1 LGVRHIESLLRIAAC
16 AALGFVVTQPAV
28 ARDTQS
34 LGAWRDYALQGL
46 APDFDWA
53 RSDTRSAAEP
63 TVLSTALAPRTTLM
77 PAMHFVDAGAGRV
90 GLAVSRSIA
99 SDTPAFES
107 GGISALT
114 VTSAGTGLERTML
127 APSISRQFGEDTAVT
142 GAVVLAY
149 QYFATWGLG
158 ASQVDLNSSPLPP
171 GYAESSFGTG
181 VRLGFQQRLSESIGF
196 NAEFQT
202 RVDMDA
208 FENYRGVYAEP
219 GDFDIPAV
227 AKAGLEWQPAER
239 VALGF
244 DVARVMYSEMNAF
257 TSQALPTR
265 FLSLL
270 GDGVAPDFAWQDLTV
285 YAADLTFRATPRDVF
300 ELRYT
305 TQQQPVPTS
314 DLLSSVLAP
323 EYTDDNFAVSW
334 SRRVGA
340 AAMLRLAASYAPS
353 QYFLGNA
360 SYLDDGATGAQVEVE
375 AVWTVRF

>member
-1 LGVRHIESLLRIAAC
+1 MFALC
-16 AALGFVVTQPAV
+16 AAAPFPAT
-28 ARDTQS
+28 ARDAQS

-53 RSDTRSAAEP
+53 RNDAKPATEP
-63 TVLSTALAPRTTLM
+63 TVMSVALAPRTSLATNMQFVEASADGTL
-77 PAMHFVDAGAGRV
+77 
-90 GLAVSRSIA
+90 GLAVSRTVA
-99 SDTPAFES
+99 GDTPLLES
-107 GGISALT
+107 GGLSALT
-114 VTSAGTGLERTML
+114 VTSVGTGLDRTIV
-127 APSISRQFGEDTAVT
+127 APSISRQFGEDTRVT

-149 QYFATWGLG
+149 QYFASWGLG
-158 ASQVDLNSSPLPP
+158 ASLVDVNSSPLPP

-181 VRLGFQQRLSESIGF
+181 VRMGFNQRVSDVLGFT
-196 NAEFQT
+196 AEFQT
-202 RVDMDA
+202 KVDMDA

-227 AKAGLEWQPAER
+227 AKAGFEWQPGQR
-239 VALGF
+239 VALGL
-244 DVARVMYSEMNAF
+244 DVARVMYSQTNAF
-257 TSQALPTR
+257 TSHALPTR

-285 YAADLTFRATPRDVF
+285 YAADLTFQATPRDVF

-305 TQQQPVPTS
+305 TQQQPIPTS
-314 DLLSSVLAP
+314 DLLAAVLAP

-340 AAMLRLAASYAPS
+340 ASMLRLAASYAPS

-360 SYLDDGATGAQVEVE
+360 SYLDDGAQGAQVEVE
-375 AVWTVRF
+375 AVWSVRF

>member
-1 LGVRHIESLLRIAAC
+1 MRNTRTIIRIAAS
-16 AALGFVVTQPAV
+16 AVLGIVVSQPAV
-28 ARDTQS
+28 ARDAQS

-46 APDFDWA
+46 APDYDWA
-53 RSDTRSAAEP
+53 RNAAQPAAAP
-63 TVLSTALAPRTTLM
+63 TVLSVALAPRTSLM
-77 PAMHFVDAGAGRV
+77 PQMHFIDGSADGRV

-99 SDTPAFES
+99 GDTPAFES
-107 GGISALT
+107 GGLSALS
-114 VTSAGTGLERTML
+114 VTSVGTGFERTII

-149 QYFATWGLG
+149 QYFASWGLG
-158 ASQVDLNSSPLPP
+158 SSLVDVNSSPLPP

-181 VRLGFQQRLSESIGF
+181 VRLGFQQRLSDSVGF

-208 FENYRGVYAEP
+208 FENYRGVHAEP

-227 AKAGLEWQPAER
+227 AKAGLEWQPAGK

-305 TQQQPVPTS
+305 TQQQPIPTS

-334 SRRVGA
+334 SRLVGHA
-340 AAMLRLAASYAPS
+340 SMLRFAASYAPS

-360 SYLDDGATGAQVEVE
+360 SYLDDGAQGAQVEVE